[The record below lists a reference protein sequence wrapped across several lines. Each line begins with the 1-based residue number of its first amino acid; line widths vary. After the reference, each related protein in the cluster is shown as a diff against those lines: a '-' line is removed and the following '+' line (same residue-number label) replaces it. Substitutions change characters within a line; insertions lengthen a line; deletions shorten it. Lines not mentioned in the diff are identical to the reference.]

1 VRADRL
7 LSILLLL
14 QANGR
19 MSAGDLAGRLEV
31 SRRTVYRDLD
41 ALSGAGVPIVT
52 DRGPNGGASLLDG
65 YRTDLTGLTEA
76 ELEALLAFG
85 GQGPAADL
93 GLGAHLDQAS
103 RKLAVAAGPG
113 GALRLQE
120 RVLID
125 GESWFRTRPVPPHL
139 ARVQDALWSDRRLRL
154 RYRRSLDRV
163 VERTVEPYGLVSKAG
178 TWYLLAG
185 VEGQPRVYRVSR
197 IEDAELTD
205 ETFERP
211 PGFDLRAVWAA
222 QVGRF
227 RGGGPERVSAR
238 VRVDPGIS
246 DRFTRL
252 LGEQIVGR
260 SDGGVAVLDF
270 PASDAAI
277 SMLAAFGGAVEV
289 LAPADLRERLAELG
303 RQLSGLYGGDAI
315 ARE

>member
-1 VRADRL
+1 VIYPRNVRADRL

-14 QANGR
+14 QAHGR
-19 MSAGDLAGRLEV
+19 MSGGDLAERLEV

-41 ALSGAGVPIVT
+41 ALSAAGVPIVT
-52 DRGPNGGASLLDG
+52 DRGRNGGVYLLDG

-93 GLGAHLDQAS
+93 GLGPQLDQAS

-113 GALRLQE
+113 RAGRLQE

-125 GESWFRTRPVPPHL
+125 GERWFRTALVPPHL

-154 RYRRSLDRV
+154 RYRRDLDRV
-163 VERTVEPYGLVSKAG
+163 VDRTVEPYGLVSKAG

-185 VEGQPRVYRVSR
+185 VGGQPRVYRVSR

-211 PGFDLRAVWAA
+211 PAFHLRSAWAA

-227 RGGGPERVSAR
+227 TGAVPERVSVT
-238 VRVDPGIS
+238 VRVDPEVSGH
-246 DRFTRL
+246 FTRVV
-252 LGEQIVGR
+252 GEQIVDR
-260 SDGGVAVLDF
+260 SDGGVAVLEL
-270 PASDAAI
+270 PACDAAI
-277 SMLAAFGGAVEV
+277 SLLAAFGGAVEV
-289 LAPADLRERLAELG
+289 LDPKDLRERLAEIG
-303 RQLSGLYGGDAI
+303 RQLSTLYGG
-315 ARE
+315 